1 MNEENIVNK
10 EDIKTLYDEIEKLRL
25 ALNDKCNLDE
35 FNLLRSRVD
44 AIENQ
49 LASLRKAFGDLEKKL
64 RGMKTGGGGADQA
77 LVDQL
82 SEELEKLRKDFEDN
96 KATHNQRLNNLEDE
110 MPTKADKSDLVD
122 LENRIMEKLRDMI

>member
-1 MNEENIVNK
+1 MDQHKEWIRDIQSKILEFVDIDDFNQLKNDVNTLNEDNIVNK

-49 LASLRKAFGDLEKKL
+49 LASLIKAFGDLEKKL
-64 RGMKTGGGGADQA
+64 RGMKTGGGGAD
-77 LVDQL
+77 
-82 SEELEKLRKDFEDN
+82 
-96 KATHNQRLNNLEDE
+96 
-110 MPTKADKSDLVD
+110 
-122 LENRIMEKLRDMI
+122 